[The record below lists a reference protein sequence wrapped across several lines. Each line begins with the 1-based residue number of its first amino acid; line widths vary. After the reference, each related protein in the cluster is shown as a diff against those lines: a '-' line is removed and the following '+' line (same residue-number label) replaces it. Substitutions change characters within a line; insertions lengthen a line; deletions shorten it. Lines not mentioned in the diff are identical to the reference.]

1 MSSAAIDCPCNSLSS
16 NSCVDEIEQRIIR
29 AYVQLVF
36 GADNADGSRSVTVT
50 RLGSLEVRLTELGPD
65 AMAPGMPP
73 LWLEAFPPAS
83 QSPIECYGCFEF
95 DEAEL
100 ASAVDLVLRAMRL
113 ANDRDFRP
121 LQ

>member
-1 MSSAAIDCPCNSLSS
+1 MSIVAIDCAGNSLSS
-16 NSCVDEIEQRIIR
+16 DLCADAIEQRIIR

-50 RLGSLEVRLTELGPD
+50 RLGSLEVRLTELAP
-65 AMAPGMPP
+65 AAVAPGMPP
-73 LWLEAFPPAS
+73 FWLEVFPPAS

-95 DEAEL
+95 DETEL
-100 ASAVDLVLRAMRL
+100 ASAVDLVLEAARQA
-113 ANDRDFRP
+113 DSRDFPP